1 MEQNLTLY
9 CSLPPGFALTIVI
22 SHISIFL
29 SESKENKKTSKL
41 AHAKWDGI
49 HQAECC
55 LSWRHKGRQEGN
67 NNLWP
72 CMLMRTP
79 LLYLEA

>member
-41 AHAKWDGI
+41 AHAK
-49 HQAECC
+49 
-55 LSWRHKGRQEGN
+55 
-67 NNLWP
+67 
-72 CMLMRTP
+72 
-79 LLYLEA
+79 